1 MTTITKRFVRP
12 VVLAG
17 AFAAVFAVLPGG
29 SDYGVFLDIPAA
41 QAADH
46 GGGHGGK
53 GGGMGGRDHSA
64 VGNRDTGGGAPRN
77 GGGAIGSSAAA
88 DHSGIGQGAPRNGGT
103 NSDPAAST
111 DPHGIATGVD
121 SDRARDRVECAWYDC
136 H

>member
-1 MTTITKRFVRP
+1 MTTITTRFVRLL
-12 VVLAG
+12 VLAG
-17 AFAAVFAVLPGG
+17 AFAAVFAVLPGR
-29 SDYGVFLDIPAA
+29 SDYGALLSIPAA

-46 GGGHGGK
+46 GSGHGGR
-53 GGGMGGRDHSA
+53 GGGMGGRDHST
-64 VGNRDTGGGAPRN
+64 VGNRDVGGDAPRN

-88 DHSGIGQGAPRNGGT
+88 DHGISQGAPRNGGA
-103 NSDPAAST
+103 NSDPAASS